1 MRESNQPNQSGFWSD
16 VSSLD
21 GQSSTIREFSAVP
34 ELHASGS
41 CHSQPVFVCTFTV
54 LADVNQLKMTG
65 APSIKIWNSSE
76 LSYYTYTYTLLLLR
90 SSKEQPSVVRLRR
103 LLSRSDTYNY

>member
-16 VSSLD
+16 LCSLD
-21 GQSSTIREFSAVP
+21 GLSSTIREFSAVP

-65 APSIKIWNSSE
+65 GAPCMKIWNSSE
-76 LSYYTYTYTLLLLR
+76 FSHYATLAVQR
-90 SSKEQPSVVRLRR
+90 AHVFCQV
-103 LLSRSDTYNY
+103 